1 MFLNS
6 LFFKTYL
13 FSLHAV
19 TIITIF
25 KIFVEYDSY
34 FVHAF
39 LFPYVFC
46 KYVYVSKYVYV
57 WNIIS
62 DNPLRH
68 G

>member
-1 MFLNS
+1 MFLNL

-13 FSLHAV
+13 FCLHA
-19 TIITIF
+19 IITIF
-25 KIFVEYDSY
+25 KIFVKYDSY
-34 FVHAF
+34 FVDAF

-46 KYVYVSKYVYV
+46 KYVYV

-62 DNPLRH
+62 DNHLRY